1 MDNLNQ
7 LYVLAGPSGV
17 GKGTVVAALKKKYP
31 GLSVAISATTR
42 PARPHEIDGLH
53 YHFISE
59 MEFSQL
65 IKENGFL
72 EWATVH
78 QKHRYGTLAEPVR
91 KELSKVHPV
100 LLEIDLAGAR
110 QIKDKYPNAQFIFL
124 MPPSKEELI
133 KRLVGRGT
141 EKEEEI
147 QRRLKTA
154 EVELAAVS
162 EFEYVVLN
170 DSVEKA
176 AQELAEIIGIA

>member
-1 MDNLNQ
+1 MDNLNH

-17 GKGTVVAALKKKYP
+17 GKGTVVAALKEKHP
-31 GLSVAISATTR
+31 DLFVAISATTR
-42 PARPHEIDGLH
+42 PARPHEIDGIH
-53 YHFISE
+53 YHFITE
-59 MEFSQL
+59 TEFSRL
-65 IKENGFL
+65 IEEDGFL

-78 QKHRYGTLAEPVR
+78 RKYRYGTLAEPVR
-91 KELSKVHPV
+91 VELARQRPV

-110 QIKDKYPNAQFIFL
+110 QVKEKYPEAQFVFL

-141 EKEEEI
+141 EKAEEI
-147 QRRLKTA
+147 QRRLQTA

-170 DSVEKA
+170 DDVEKA